1 MKQEDHVM
9 SVDLSVPVV
18 HLHIGGEARTSGS
31 GGVHQHVYPATGEVH
46 GPVPL
51 AGPDDVE
58 AAVRAAHAAYPEWRA
73 WRPAERALVLRRL
86 GELMERDT
94 AEIAR
99 LSVLDNGMSAGM
111 SQPLVGI
118 MASWTSYYA
127 GWADKVEGRVTSFPA
142 NRRELAYSMP
152 EPYGVV
158 GIILTWNGP
167 VVSIGMKLIP
177 ALAAGNTVVVKPSE
191 LTPYATEH
199 VMRLVKEAGVPDGVV
214 NLVLGG
220 PETGDALVRHPLV
233 EKVSFTGGPA
243 TARKILTAC
252 AESLKPAVLELG
264 GKSANVLF
272 PDADLDMAV
281 VINAFSVLGT
291 LAGQGCAIPS
301 RMIVHNDIY
310 DDVVERVLA
319 VVAGM
324 QCGDPFD
331 PATVISPVV
340 SREAQQRI
348 LAMIERAQDEGAKLL
363 AGGRVPGHLPNGFF
377 VEPTVLG
384 DVDPGSEL
392 GQTEVFGP
400 VLSLMRFETEEQAI
414 EMANSTQYGLASY
427 LFTKDIDRVN
437 RMVSALR
444 AGGVYVNGASPVVG
458 CELAFGGVGISGFG
472 REGGQ
477 EGLFEF
483 LRTKAVGVG

>member
-1 MKQEDHVM
+1 M
-9 SVDLSVPVV
+9 SVDLTVPDV
-18 HLHIGGEARTSGS
+18 HLHIGGEARSSGAA
-31 GGVHQHVYPATGEVH
+31 GVHQHVYPATGEVQ

-51 AGPDDVE
+51 AGPDDVD
-58 AAVRAAHAAYPEWRA
+58 AAVRAANTAYTAWRA
-73 WRPAERALVLRRL
+73 WRPSERARVLRRL

-99 LSVLDNGMSAGM
+99 LSVLDNGMTAAM
-111 SQPLVGI
+111 SRPLVDI

-142 NRRELAYSMP
+142 NQRELAYSMP

-167 VVSIGMKLIP
+167 VVSVGMKLIP
-177 ALAAGNTVVVKPSE
+177 ALAAGNTVVMKPSE

-199 VMRLVKEAGVPDGVV
+199 IMRLVKEAGIPAGVV

-220 PETGDALVRHPLV
+220 AQTGDALVRHPLV
-233 EKVSFTGGPA
+233 QKVSFTGGPT
-243 TARKILTAC
+243 TARNILAAC

-264 GKSANVLF
+264 GKSANILF

-281 VINAFSVLGT
+281 AVNAFSVLGT

-301 RMIVHNDIY
+301 RMIVHSDIY
-310 DDVVERVLA
+310 DDVVERVIA
-319 VVAGM
+319 IVAGM
-324 QCGDPFD
+324 RCGDPFD
-331 PATVISPVV
+331 PATAISPVV
-340 SREAQQRI
+340 TREAQLRI
-348 LAMIERAQDEGAKLL
+348 LAMIERAQADGSKLL
-363 AGGRVPGHLPNGFF
+363 AGGSAPDHLSQGYF

-384 DVDPGSEL
+384 DVDPASEL
-392 GQTEVFGP
+392 GQVEVFGP

-414 EMANSTQYGLASY
+414 EMANSTEYGLASY
-427 LFTKDIDRVN
+427 LYTKDIDRIQ
-437 RMVSALR
+437 RMVTALE

-458 CELAFGGVGISGFG
+458 CELAFGGVGISGYG
-472 REGGQ
+472 REGGE
-477 EGLFEF
+477 EGLLEF
-483 LRTKAVGVG
+483 LRTKAVGIA

>member
-1 MKQEDHVM
+1 MT
-9 SVDLSVPVV
+9 VDLTVPDV

-31 GGVHQHVYPATGEVH
+31 GGVHHHVYPATGEIQ

-51 AGPDDVE
+51 AGPDDVD
-58 AAVRAAHAAYPEWRA
+58 AAVHAAQAAYPAWRA
-73 WRPAERALVLRRL
+73 WRPSERARVLRRL
-86 GELMERDT
+86 GELMERD
-94 AEIAR
+94 ADEIAR
-99 LSVLDNGMSAGM
+99 LSVLDNGMTAGM

-142 NRRELAYSMP
+142 NQRELAYSMP

-167 VVSIGMKLIP
+167 VVSVGMKLIP
-177 ALAAGNTVVVKPSE
+177 ALAAGNAVVMKPSE

-199 VMRLVKEAGVPDGVV
+199 VMRLVREAGIPDGVV

-233 EKVSFTGGPA
+233 QKVSFTGGPS
-243 TARKILTAC
+243 TARRILATC
-252 AESLKPAVLELG
+252 AEFLKPAVLELG
-264 GKSANVLF
+264 GKSANIVF

-281 VINAFSVLGT
+281 AANAFSVLGT
-291 LAGQGCAIPS
+291 LAGQGCAIAS
-301 RMIVHNDIY
+301 RMLVHSDIY
-310 DDVVERVLA
+310 DAVVERV
-319 VVAGM
+319 VAMVDGM

-340 SREAQQRI
+340 TRQAQERI
-348 LAMIERAQDEGAKLL
+348 LAMIERAQADGAKLL
-363 AGGRVPGHLPNGFF
+363 AGGRAPSHLPNGFF

-384 DVDPGSEL
+384 DVDPASEL
-392 GQTEVFGP
+392 GQIEVFGP

-414 EMANSTQYGLASY
+414 DIANSTEYGLASY
-427 LFTKDIDRVN
+427 VYTKDIDRIQ
-437 RMVSALR
+437 RMVTALQ
-444 AGGVYVNGASPVVG
+444 AGGVYINGASPVVG
-458 CELAFGGVGISGFG
+458 CELAFGGVGISGYG
-472 REGGQ
+472 REGGE

-483 LRTKAVGVG
+483 LRTKAVGIA

>member
-1 MKQEDHVM
+1 VEPGIVVLELTRPHRRNALSSNAIAELHREIDRNAVVM
-9 SVDLSVPVV
+9 
-18 HLHIGGEARTSGS
+18 
-31 GGVHQHVYPATGEVH
+31 
-46 GPVPL
+46 
-51 AGPDDVE
+51 
-58 AAVRAAHAAYPEWRA
+58 
-73 WRPAERALVLRRL
+73 
-86 GELMERDT
+86 
-94 AEIAR
+94 
-99 LSVLDNGMSAGM
+99 
-111 SQPLVGI
+111 
-118 MASWTSYYA
+118 
-127 GWADKVEGRVTSFPA
+127 
-142 NRRELAYSMP
+142 
-152 EPYGVV
+152 
-158 GIILTWNGP
+158 
-167 VVSIGMKLIP
+167 
-177 ALAAGNTVVVKPSE
+177 KPSE

-199 VMRLVKEAGVPDGVV
+199 LIGIVREAGIPDGVV

-233 EKVSFTGGPA
+233 KKVSFTGGRA
-243 TARKILTAC
+243 TARKILAAC

-272 PDADLDMAV
+272 PDADLDTAV
-281 VINAFSVLGT
+281 AVNAFSVLGT

-340 SREAQQRI
+340 TREAQERI
-348 LAMIERAQDEGAKLL
+348 LAMIDRAQNDGAKLL
-363 AGGRVPGHLPNGFF
+363 AGGRAPGHLPKGFF
-377 VEPTVLG
+377 VEPTVFG
-384 DVDPGSEL
+384 DVDPASEL
-392 GQTEVFGP
+392 GQIEVFGP

-414 EMANSTQYGLASY
+414 EIANSTHYGLASY
-427 LFTKDIDRVN
+427 VYTKDIDRLK
-437 RMVSALR
+437 RMVTALQ

-458 CELAFGGVGISGFG
+458 CELAFGGIGISGFG

-483 LRTKAVGVG
+483 LRTKAVGIA

>member
-1 MKQEDHVM
+1 MT
-9 SVDLSVPVV
+9 VDLTVPEV
-18 HLHIGGEARTSGS
+18 HLHIGGEQRTSGS
-31 GGVHQHVYPATGEVH
+31 GGVHHHVFPATGEVQ
-46 GPVPL
+46 GSVPL
-51 AGPDDVE
+51 AGVDDVD
-58 AAVRAAHAAYPEWRA
+58 AAVRAAADAYSAWRA
-73 WRPAERALVLRRL
+73 WQPSERARVLRRL
-86 GELMERDT
+86 AELMERDA

-99 LSVLDNGMSAGM
+99 LSVLDNGMTASM
-111 SQPLVGI
+111 SHPLVAI
-118 MASWTSYYA
+118 MANWTSYYA

-142 NRRELAYSMP
+142 NQRELGYSVP

-177 ALAAGNTVVVKPSE
+177 ALAAGNTVVMKPSE

-199 VMRLVKEAGVPDGVV
+199 VMRLVKEAGIPDGVV

-233 EKVSFTGGPA
+233 QKVSFTGGPT

-272 PDADLDMAV
+272 PDADLDRAV
-281 VINAFSVLGT
+281 AVNAFSVVGT

-301 RMIVHNDIY
+301 RMIIHSEIY
-310 DDVVERVLA
+310 DAVVERV
-319 VVAGM
+319 VALVTGM
-324 QCGDPFD
+324 RCGDPFD
-331 PATVISPVV
+331 PSTVISPVV
-340 SREAQQRI
+340 TRDAQDRI
-348 LAMIERAQDEGAKLL
+348 LAMIDRAQSDGAKLL
-363 AGGRVPGHLPNGFF
+363 AGGSAPRYLSNGFF
-377 VEPTVLG
+377 VEPTVLS
-384 DVDPGSEL
+384 DVDPTSEL
-392 GQTEVFGP
+392 GQVEVFGP

-414 EMANSTQYGLASY
+414 EIANSTEYGLASY
-427 LFTKDIDRVN
+427 VYTKDIDRIQ
-437 RMVSALR
+437 RMVTALR

-458 CELAFGGVGISGFG
+458 CELAFGGVGISGYG
-472 REGGQ
+472 REGGE

-483 LRTKAVGVG
+483 LRTKAVGIA

>member
-1 MKQEDHVM
+1 MT
-9 SVDLSVPVV
+9 VDLSVPVV

-31 GGVHQHVYPATGEVH
+31 GGVHPHVYPVTGEVQ

-51 AGPDDVE
+51 AGPDDVD
-58 AAVRAAHAAYPEWRA
+58 AAVQAAHSAYREWRA
-73 WRPAERALVLRRL
+73 WRPAERARVLRRL

-142 NRRELAYSMP
+142 NQRELAYSMP

-167 VVSIGMKLIP
+167 VVSVGMKLIP
-177 ALAAGNTVVVKPSE
+177 ALAAGNTVVMKPSE

-199 VMRLVKEAGVPDGVV
+199 VMGLVKEAGIPDGVV

-233 EKVSFTGGPA
+233 QKVSFTGGPA
-243 TARKILTAC
+243 TARKILASC

-264 GKSANVLF
+264 GKSANVVF
-272 PDADLDMAV
+272 PDADLDTAV
-281 VINAFSVLGT
+281 AVNAFSALGT

-310 DDVVERVLA
+310 DDVVARVLA
-319 VVAGM
+319 NVAGM

-331 PATVISPVV
+331 PAAVIGPVV
-340 SREAQQRI
+340 TREAQERI
-348 LAMIERAQDEGAKLL
+348 LAMIERAQTDGAKLL
-363 AGGRVPGHLPNGFF
+363 TGGRVPSHLPQGFF

-384 DVDPGSEL
+384 DVDPASEL
-392 GQTEVFGP
+392 GQIEVFGP

-414 EMANSTQYGLASY
+414 DIANSTNYGLAAY
-427 LFTKDIDRVN
+427 VYTKDIDRVQ
-437 RMVSALR
+437 RMVAALK

-458 CELAFGGVGISGFG
+458 CELAFGGVGISGYG
-472 REGGQ
+472 REGGE

-483 LRTKAVGVG
+483 LRTKAVGLSGRWA

>member
-1 MKQEDHVM
+1 MIIDRR
-9 SVDLSVPVV
+9 VPVV
-18 HLHIGGEARTSGS
+18 HLHIGGEARPSGS
-31 GGVHQHVYPATGEVH
+31 GGVHQHVFPATGEIQ

-51 AGPDDVE
+51 AGPDDVDH
-58 AAVRAAHAAYPEWRA
+58 AVQAAHTAYRKWRA
-73 WRPAERALVLRRL
+73 WRPAERARVLRRL
-86 GELMERDT
+86 GELMERDA
-94 AEIAR
+94 AELAR
-99 LSVLDNGMSAGM
+99 LSVLDNGMTAGM
-111 SQPLVGI
+111 SQSLVGV
-118 MASWTSYYA
+118 MANWTSYYA
-127 GWADKVEGRVTSFPA
+127 GWADKIEGRVTSFPA
-142 NRRELAYSMP
+142 NQRELAYSMP

-177 ALAAGNTVVVKPSE
+177 ALAAGNTVVMKPSE

-199 VMRLVKEAGVPDGVV
+199 LMGLVKEAGIPDGVV

-220 PETGDALVRHPLV
+220 PDTGAALVRHPLV

-243 TARKILTAC
+243 TARKILAAC

-281 VINAFSVLGT
+281 AVNAFSVLGT

-301 RMIVHNDIY
+301 RMIVHTDIY

-319 VVAGM
+319 TVAGM
-324 QCGDPFD
+324 RCGDPFD
-331 PATVISPVV
+331 PATAISPVV
-340 SREAQQRI
+340 TREAQQRI
-348 LAMIERAQDEGAKLL
+348 LAMIERAQNDGAKLL
-363 AGGRVPGHLPNGFF
+363 TGGSAPQYLSRGFY

-392 GQTEVFGP
+392 GQIEVFGP
-400 VLSLMRFETEEQAI
+400 VLSLMRFDSEEQAI
-414 EMANSTQYGLASY
+414 ETANSTEYGLAAY
-427 LFTKDIDRVN
+427 VYTKDIDRVH
-437 RMVSALR
+437 RMVTALR

-483 LRTKAVGVG
+483 LRTKAVGIA

>member
-1 MKQEDHVM
+1 MTVELD
-9 SVDLSVPVV
+9 VPVV
-18 HLHIGGEARTSGS
+18 HLHIGGEARTHGS
-31 GGVHQHVYPATGEVH
+31 GGVHQHVYPATGEVQ

-51 AGPDDVE
+51 AGPDDVD
-58 AAVRAAHAAYPEWRA
+58 AAVRAAHTAYAGWRA
-73 WRPAERALVLRRL
+73 WRPAERARVLRRL
-86 GELMERDT
+86 GELMERDI

-99 LSVLDNGMSAGM
+99 LSVLDNGMSASM

-118 MASWTSYYA
+118 MVNWTSYYA

-142 NRRELAYSMP
+142 NQRELAYSIP

-167 VVSIGMKLIP
+167 VVSVGMKLIP
-177 ALAAGNTVVVKPSE
+177 ALAAGNTVVLKPSE

-199 VMRLVKEAGVPDGVV
+199 LMGLVREAGIPDGVV

-220 PETGDALVRHPLV
+220 PATGDALVRHPLV
-233 EKVSFTGGPA
+233 QKVSFTGGPA
-243 TARKILTAC
+243 TARKILASC
-252 AESLKPAVLELG
+252 ADSLKPAVLELG

-272 PDADLDMAV
+272 PDADLDTAV
-281 VINAFSVLGT
+281 AVNAFSVLGT

-310 DDVVERVLA
+310 DDVVTRVLA
-319 VVAGM
+319 IVSGM
-324 QCGDPFD
+324 RCGDPFD

-340 SREAQQRI
+340 TREAQQRI
-348 LAMIERAQDEGAKLL
+348 LAMVERAQKDGAKLL
-363 AGGRVPGHLPNGFF
+363 AGGRAHPSRGYF
-377 VEPTVLG
+377 VEATVFG
-384 DVDPGSEL
+384 DVDPASEL

-414 EMANSTQYGLASY
+414 EIANSTEYGLAAY
-427 LFTKDIDRVN
+427 VYTKDIDRVQ
-437 RMVSALR
+437 RMVTALQ

-472 REGGQ
+472 REGGE

-483 LRTKAVGVG
+483 LRTKAVGIG

>member
-1 MKQEDHVM
+1 MG
-9 SVDLSVPVV
+9 VDLTVPEV

-31 GGVHQHVYPATGEVH
+31 GGVHHHVYPASGEIQ

-58 AAVRAAHAAYPEWRA
+58 AAVHAAHAAYPTWRA
-73 WRPAERALVLRRL
+73 WRPSERARVLRRL
-86 GELMERDT
+86 GELMERD
-94 AEIAR
+94 ADEIAR
-99 LSVLDNGMSAGM
+99 LSVLDNGMTAGM

-118 MASWTSYYA
+118 MANWTSYYA

-142 NRRELAYSMP
+142 NQRELAYSMP

-167 VVSIGMKLIP
+167 VVSVGMKLIP
-177 ALAAGNTVVVKPSE
+177 ALAAGNAVVMKPSE

-199 VMRLVKEAGVPDGVV
+199 VMRLVREAGIPDGVV

-233 EKVSFTGGPA
+233 QKVSFTGGPS
-243 TARKILTAC
+243 TARKILATC
-252 AESLKPAVLELG
+252 AEFLKPAVLELG
-264 GKSANVLF
+264 GKSANIVF

-281 VINAFSVLGT
+281 AVNAFSVLGT
-291 LAGQGCAIPS
+291 LAGQGCAIAS
-301 RMIVHNDIY
+301 RMLVHRDIY
-310 DDVVERVLA
+310 DAVVERVLSM
-319 VVAGM
+319 VDGM
-324 QCGDPFD
+324 RCGDPFD

-340 SREAQQRI
+340 TRQAQERI
-348 LAMIERAQDEGAKLL
+348 LAMIERAQTDGAKLL
-363 AGGRVPGHLPNGFF
+363 AGGRAPGHLPNGFF

-384 DVDPGSEL
+384 DVDPTSEV

-400 VLSLMRFETEEQAI
+400 VLSLMRFDTEEQAI
-414 EMANSTQYGLASY
+414 DIANSTEYGLASY
-427 LFTKDIDRVN
+427 VYTKDIDRIQ
-437 RMVSALR
+437 RMVTALH
-444 AGGVYVNGASPVVG
+444 AGGVYINGASPVVG
-458 CELAFGGVGISGFG
+458 CELAFGGVGISGYG
-472 REGGQ
+472 REGGE

-483 LRTKAVGVG
+483 LRTKAVGIA